1 MIDRQSGVFNPQT
14 SDRINIKSTALWEKI
29 QGINA
34 PVIYPKLQVDAD
46 DIGWQSVSGIAE
58 VSNTSFTIGGNLH
71 IVNYRIT
78 LTRPMQLTNNTIGL
92 LRFPPNGD
100 IIVSFNDGAY
110 IAIVRKGTAQIK
122 VTTADT
128 VQQLQVYFTY
138 VT

>member
-29 QGINA
+29 QEVYNPA
-34 PVIYPKLQVDAD
+34 IYPKLQVEAD
-46 DIGWQSVSGIAE
+46 DIGWQDISIIKE

-78 LTRPMQLTNNTIGL
+78 FNTSLQLTNNTIGF

-110 IAIVRKGTAQIK
+110 IAIVKKGTTPIK
-122 VTTADT
+122 VTTASS
-128 VQQLQVYFTY
+128 VQQVQVYFTY